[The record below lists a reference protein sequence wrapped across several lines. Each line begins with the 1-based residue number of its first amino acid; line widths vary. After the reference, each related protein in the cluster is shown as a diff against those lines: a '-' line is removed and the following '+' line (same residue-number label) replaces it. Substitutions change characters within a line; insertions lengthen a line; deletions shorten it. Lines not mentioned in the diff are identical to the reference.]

1 MDAKD
6 ILATSRGACLV
17 FLPRR
22 FLAVNLEHEA
32 ITDLVQTFLV
42 TSLKFL
48 TGVTEG
54 IALQEVGELDDEL
67 DVIMVEK
74 VAQPSL
80 YFAESSRALQIQVH
94 SALSEKRP
102 VISPSSSMDNSIAWV
117 RPWASRT

>member
-6 ILATSRGACLV
+6 ILATSRGACLA

-117 RPWASRT
+117 RP